1 MSVYPLV
8 RVALSGDR
16 LGFVIAALA
25 HEGEEELA
33 PSLQAHRGTFLVVG
47 NVYRVSADEE
57 PEAWKAWLWPAAGGD
72 MRAGQSCAAAEAK
85 SARALGELLQKRA
98 WKDGPWWRGGA
109 A

>member
-8 RVALSGDR
+8 HVALSGDR

-33 PSLQAHRGTFLVVG
+33 PSRQVHRGRRLVVG
-47 NVYRVSADEE
+47 NVYRVSADGE
-57 PEAWKAWLWPAAGGD
+57 PEAWKAWLWPVAGGD
-72 MRAGQSCAAAEAK
+72 TRTGQSCEAAEAA
-85 SARALGELLQKRA
+85 SAGALGELLQKRA
-98 WKDGPWWRGGA
+98 WKHGPWWQGGA